1 MEILTKSKPNI
12 VVFAADAKHL
22 SYLNS
27 IINEIAQRGLNLF
40 ALICQ
45 DTQLKHPL
53 YHKDRFQVLTNC
65 EPTTPTFSE
74 TLGITLPFKPDW
86 LIVSRERWSPES
98 DIINEFKSKF
108 NSKIGLVEPNS
119 AMISSVN
126 QFLESHSKNRFFD
139 LNLHLNLFSE
149 FISNQRRLLG
159 FEGNIAVVGNPK
171 HDVNLNINEEYIN
184 SLKQF
189 YKVDPNKKQVLFFT
203 LQNKYRYQL
212 FEEFKKFK
220 EKHPEYQY
228 FIKPYP
234 GEPFDPLFSKEYFP
248 EFFIEGVTP
257 ILEESHI
264 WSMYHICD
272 IHIGAISSVMYS
284 SFFLDKEVYEFSK
297 EIGAREDLDSNF
309 DIINGSSGHEDKL
322 DIWLNT
328 FNIDLEGFKE
338 LTSPENMKP
347 MLKNNNKIWE
357 SLDSS
362 VYSRKAILKMY
373 DEFNDKQASKRIID
387 YILSYEK

>member
-1 MEILTKSKPNI
+1 MTKNKPNI

-27 IINEIAQRGLNLF
+27 IINETAQRELNLF
-40 ALICQ
+40 ALVCQ
-45 DTQLKHPL
+45 DTQLKYPL
-53 YHKDRFQVLTNC
+53 HHKDRFQILTNC
-65 EPTTPTFSE
+65 EPTNPTFSE
-74 TLGITLPFKPDW
+74 TLGVTLPFKPDW
-86 LIVSRERWSPES
+86 LLVSRERWSPES
-98 DIINEFKSKF
+98 DIINEFKLKFKSKV
-108 NSKIGLVEPNS
+108 GLVEPNS

-126 QFLESHSKNRFFD
+126 QFLESHSKNRFKDVIDVFFD
-139 LNLHLNLFSE
+139 HSE
-149 FISNQRRLLG
+149 FINNQRQLLG
-159 FEGNIAVVGNPK
+159 FEGNTVVVGNPK
-171 HDVNLNINEEYIN
+171 HDINLNVNEEYIN

-212 FEEFKKFK
+212 FEELKKFK

-228 FIKPYP
+228 FVKPYP
-234 GEPFDPLFSKEYFP
+234 GEPFDPLFNKEYFP
-248 EFFIEGVTP
+248 KFFIEGVTP

-264 WSMYHICD
+264 WSMHHICD
-272 IHIGAISSVMYS
+272 IHIGAISSVMYP
-284 SFFLDKEVYEFSK
+284 SFFLDKEIYEFSK

-322 DIWLNT
+322 EIWLNT

-338 LTSPENMKP
+338 LTSPENIKP

-357 SLDSS
+357 SLDNS
-362 VYSRKAILKMY
+362 VYSRKDILKMY